1 MREQDIKLMKH
12 AMRLCEEVRKELE
25 STSDFKNALKVQGIE
40 IGIERVL
47 KYHMDNQESDD
58 ND

>member
-1 MREQDIKLMKH
+1 MRKQDIDLMNH
-12 AMRLCEEVRKELE
+12 TMRLCEEVRKDLE
-25 STSDFKNALKVQGIE
+25 RTGDFKNAAKVQGIE